1 MFCFCFLYLP
11 ELTWDQDKLDHEQQ
25 NCDTSPSFS
34 PEAWEGTLCESGVLK
49 KTLKTFYFF
58 SFPALLQGQPVEQ
71 LLIWMWWGT
80 WNLGPWYRRTPY
92 HFLSLFLLCPEGRSH
107 PQGNVQQCRRLNSER
122 NSDFLERSR
131 TDTTWEP
138 ESVGELLQRSEVG
151 KGTP

>member
-11 ELTWDQDKLDHEQQ
+11 ELTWDQDKLEHEQQ

-58 SFPALLQGQPVEQ
+58 RSLPCSKASLWNSCSYECGEEL
-71 LLIWMWWGT
+71 GT
-80 WNLGPWYRRTPY
+80 WVPDIGEP
-92 HFLSLFLLCPEGRSH
+92 HIISSLFLLCPEGRSH